1 MRLDQRKLQ
10 QTNGGVLVV
19 FPPRLGASA
28 RKPHR
33 FCTTSFHV
41 ITQSRSN
48 LGIICRFPEASKN
61 TLVSPLAR
69 VFAAIVSE
77 AEPLMSAPRY
87 AGLIHGPLLPRSAFS
102 PLCVGDKPLPSRET
116 QRHQQWCL
124 LYSSTCM
131 LVLRLQSKKR
141 TNPKAKQ
148 TLLCLRLSPRYL
160 RPSGRSGVCAAA
172 VIGPLCSASGPS
184 LIFITHFIN
193 KQINRHISGE
203 DEGRWGVCFFF
214 YLCRSLPCVRLETN
228 VVKERPPF
236 DEAIL

>member
-1 MRLDQRKLQ
+1 MIRSGKKKKKKKLLCIQRDFSLFFFASCLKFASDIKMRLDQRKLQ

-87 AGLIHGPLLPRSAFS
+87 AGLIHGPLLPLSAFS

-116 QRHQQWCL
+116 QRH
-124 LYSSTCM
+124 
-131 LVLRLQSKKR
+131 
-141 TNPKAKQ
+141 
-148 TLLCLRLSPRYL
+148 
-160 RPSGRSGVCAAA
+160 
-172 VIGPLCSASGPS
+172 
-184 LIFITHFIN
+184 
-193 KQINRHISGE
+193 
-203 DEGRWGVCFFF
+203 
-214 YLCRSLPCVRLETN
+214 
-228 VVKERPPF
+228 
-236 DEAIL
+236 